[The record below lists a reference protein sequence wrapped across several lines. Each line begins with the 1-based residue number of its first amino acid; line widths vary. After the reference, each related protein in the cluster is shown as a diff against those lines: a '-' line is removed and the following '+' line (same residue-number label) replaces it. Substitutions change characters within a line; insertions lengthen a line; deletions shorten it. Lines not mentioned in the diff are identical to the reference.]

1 MMKSTYCQSFQFI
14 WFFLVVCNPMLS
26 LLFRNGCVDKRR
38 EWKMLRDNAG
48 ISEGM
53 YYLKLS
59 IRSIRS
65 GYGRKCS
72 FSSEGDSHVFVE
84 IFSVLIV
91 CVTRSIGCY

>member
-1 MMKSTYCQSFQFI
+1 MSTSEG
-14 WFFLVVCNPMLS
+14 
-26 LLFRNGCVDKRR
+26 NGKCLK
-38 EWKMLRDNAG
+38 DNAG

-59 IRSIRS
+59 IEVLEADN
-65 GYGRKCS
+65 YGRKCS
-72 FSSEGDSHVFVE
+72 FSSDGDSHVFVE